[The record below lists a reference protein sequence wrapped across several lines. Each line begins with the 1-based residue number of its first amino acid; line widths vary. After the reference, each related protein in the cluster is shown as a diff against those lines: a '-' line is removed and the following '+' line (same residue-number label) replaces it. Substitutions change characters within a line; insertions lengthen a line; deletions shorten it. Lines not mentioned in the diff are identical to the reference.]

1 MTIIFPTHIKSKSDG
16 FEFLVKVYEDCLKS
30 NDNTI
35 EFDFTFNTWFE
46 ANLCA
51 MLGSIIQ
58 RAESQG
64 KRVKIL
70 NLNKGDYH
78 IFENNNFLNIIL
90 GRIDN
95 LRLNK
100 TTAISFQIFNFKED
114 KKFKDYLDSEL
125 LSQKNLPEMSNLLKN
140 KINKS
145 IFEIFNNAHLHGK
158 CEKIYTCGQ
167 YFPNLER
174 LDFTIVDLGR
184 TIRRNVNEYFIKQN
198 KKKLTSCKAIDWAA
212 QYGNTTKT
220 GSIPGGLG
228 LGLIREFLKLNGG
241 RLQIISAKG
250 FWEQN
255 RESSIFVQT
264 FTSKFNGTI
273 VNLEFNL
280 SDTNSYI
287 LKEEINPDT
296 IFN

>member
-1 MTIIFPTHIKSKSDG
+1 MTIIFPTHIKSKNDG
-16 FEFLVKVYEDCLKS
+16 FEFLVKVHQSCLRCI
-30 NDNTI
+30 DNEI
-35 EFDFTFNTWFE
+35 EFEFSKNIWFE

-51 MLGSIIQ
+51 VIGSIIQ
-58 RAESQG
+58 KAESQG
-64 KRVKIL
+64 KQVKIT
-70 NLNKGDYH
+70 NLNKGAHH
-78 IFENNNFLNIIL
+78 IFENNNFLNLIL
-90 GRIDN
+90 DRKVNIKVN
-95 LRLNK
+95 EP
-100 TTAISFQIFNFKED
+100 TAISFQIFNFNED
-114 KKFKDYLDSEL
+114 KKFKDYLDREL
-125 LSQKNLPEMSNLLKN
+125 LSQRDLPEMSPLLKN

-158 CEKIYTCGQ
+158 CEQIYTCGQ
-167 YFPNLER
+167 YFPNLKR

-184 TIRRNVNEYFIKQN
+184 TIRRNVNEYFIRQN

-228 LGLIREFLKLNGG
+228 LGLIREFLKFNGG
-241 RLQIISAKG
+241 RLQIVSAKG

-280 SDTNSYI
+280 SDTNSYV